1 MWGQCVCVFAFLGS
15 MGFCAH
21 KGKLDDILV
30 CVYMSGCGARQQTA
44 VLSLASCVDGHH
56 IHAIECKAARKIGV

>member
-30 CVYMSGCGARQQTA
+30 CVYMSGCGARSA
-44 VLSLASCVDGHH
+44 LACVLCGWPPHSRD
-56 IHAIECKAARKIGV
+56 